1 MFFYRTWL
9 KIKWYFIKIKLKAFL
24 SVHAFTKPPKLHFH
38 GELLFTHFSFTLRFE
53 LSQGNP
59 GSRIRE
65 IFDVKSI
72 KSSAVESVI
81 LFKQCPEYNFHW
93 QDQAS
98 SRTQNPQPRIQHPRL
113 SWITL
118 HEVPVHYVIV
128 RIRLH
133 RPNRLGSWCQSGLT
147 DSRNAH
153 IWKYLAM
160 RAINTTEATGWKEL
174 KPFCRLPVSMIIDWI
189 VSIRGT
195 QLQFSENI
203 CWEDDLRSRI
213 FGTFVV
219 KFLTCL
225 SLLGFSNI

>member
-1 MFFYRTWL
+1 MIFYKNKVEGFPFSPCSHYTTKVAFSRRALIYSFFFHPTFRTL
-9 KIKWYFIKIKLKAFL
+9 T
-24 SVHAFTKPPKLHFH
+24 S
-38 GELLFTHFSFTLRFE
+38 
-53 LSQGNP
+53 
-59 GSRIRE
+59 SRIRE

-81 LFKQCPEYNFHW
+81 LLKQCQEYNFHW

-147 DSRNAH
+147 GSRNAH

-174 KPFCRLPVSMIIDWI
+174 KPFWRLPVSMIIDWI

-203 CWEDDLRSRI
+203 CWEGDLRSRI

-225 SLLGFSNI
+225 SLLGFWTSKKWYNCPF